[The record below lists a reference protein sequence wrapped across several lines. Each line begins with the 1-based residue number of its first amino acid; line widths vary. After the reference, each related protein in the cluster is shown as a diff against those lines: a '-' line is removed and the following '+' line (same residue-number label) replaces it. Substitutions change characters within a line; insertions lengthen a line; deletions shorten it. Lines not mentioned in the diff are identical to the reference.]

1 MIEFH
6 THAKVVDEEK
16 RKGGTS
22 KKMPSWDRIFYG
34 NFVINVAG
42 DEFGNVDCGL
52 SLTSTFISALKKI
65 LFDASDLEIITFLE
79 SVHSIGIR
87 PAGADGRVE
96 LSSANYQEKLFKEGS
111 VVSAPVS
118 IIKLTNA
125 VSAEHLRLFRIASDV
140 YSEMSFQAKNISLL
154 KMID

>member
-1 MIEFH
+1 MSETVIEFH

-65 LFDASDLEIITFLE
+65 LLN
-79 SVHSIGIR
+79 R
-87 PAGADGRVE
+87 PRPTATE
-96 LSSANYQEKLFKEGS
+96 CYQEQVNLDF
-111 VVSAPVS
+111 
-118 IIKLTNA
+118 
-125 VSAEHLRLFRIASDV
+125 
-140 YSEMSFQAKNISLL
+140 ISLCQRIGFQTGW
-154 KMID
+154 MI